1 MLVKSEISTTLDGL
15 SLKITPHCWLF
26 TSNLNF
32 QPHPWIYIYIHTF
45 VHHINIYIICSCAT
59 TWTTTVPSPR
69 WYSYCYDTRLTKL
82 KSGFVISPL
91 LAGSLL
97 SVSPCHVCCL
107 FIRTCTGYVCLM
119 DSCLFFRSPILQVL
133 SSLLLLSH
141 ACFYWWS
148 AHFGWLIWF
157 ISQVVLVDITF
168 KMTAKSKIC

>member
-45 VHHINIYIICSCAT
+45 VHHIYIYIYIICSCAT

-82 KSGFVISPL
+82 KSGFIISPL

-119 DSCLFFRSPILQVL
+119 DSCLFFLDNPFCRFYRHFCCCRTPVSTGEVRTLAG
-133 SSLLLLSH
+133 SSGL
-141 ACFYWWS
+141 YR
-148 AHFGWLIWF
+148 
-157 ISQVVLVDITF
+157 
-168 KMTAKSKIC
+168 K